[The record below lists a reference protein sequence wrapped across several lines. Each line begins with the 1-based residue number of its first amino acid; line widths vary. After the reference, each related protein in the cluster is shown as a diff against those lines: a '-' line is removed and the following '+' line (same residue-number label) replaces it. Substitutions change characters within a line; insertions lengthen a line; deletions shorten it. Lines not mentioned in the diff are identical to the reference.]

1 MLNRVS
7 SNWGS
12 AALICKKCTKKV
24 DGGFGDKGRT
34 SLSKALKKEIGKG
47 RKAPMG
53 VIEVKCLGICP
64 KNAVTVIDTRK
75 PGEWMVV
82 RAGTPVAQV
91 KALLTE

>member
-12 AALICKKCTKKV
+12 AVLICKKCTKKV
-24 DGGFGDKGRT
+24 DGGFGDKGKT
-34 SLSKALKKEIGKG
+34 SLAKLLKKEIGRG

-64 KNAVTVIDTRK
+64 KNAVTVIDTRR
-75 PGEWMVV
+75 PREWMVI

>member
-12 AALICKKCTKKV
+12 TALICKKCTKKIG
-24 DGGFGDKGRT
+24 GGFGDKGKT
-34 SLSKALKKEIGKG
+34 DLAKLLKKEIGKG

-64 KNAVTVIDTRK
+64 KNAVTVIDSRK

-82 RAGTPVAQV
+82 RAGTPIAQV